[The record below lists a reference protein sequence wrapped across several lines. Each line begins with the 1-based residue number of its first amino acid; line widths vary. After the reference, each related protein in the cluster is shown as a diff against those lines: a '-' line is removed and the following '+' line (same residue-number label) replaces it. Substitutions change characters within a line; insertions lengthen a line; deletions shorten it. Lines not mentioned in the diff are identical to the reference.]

1 MSKQWISTIQRST
14 SVLRTRLALPPQTAR
29 SIPVRPLQ
37 TQSTSTLPSMPS
49 APAPAPSAPS
59 APQAQSTAHTSMKK
73 PFKKTFSK
81 LLVANRGE
89 IACRIIKTAR
99 KMGIKTVAVYSDLD
113 ANALHVQ
120 MADEAVHLGPASS
133 AESYLSIPRILSA
146 IQRTGAEAVHPG
158 YGFLSENPTFV
169 KVLEQNSITFVGPKA
184 SAIAAMGDKIQS
196 KLIAKAS
203 GVHCIPGFDGEV
215 DSVQEALRIAN
226 QDIGYPVMIKASAGG
241 GGKGMRI
248 AWNDKELRDGFKLAK
263 QESKSSFGDD
273 RMLIEKYID
282 HPRHIEV
289 QVLGDNYGN
298 VVYLPERECS
308 IQRRNQKVIEES
320 PSVHVDAETR
330 RKMGEQAVALA
341 KHVGYNSAGT
351 VEFLVDASR
360 NFYFLEMNTRLQVE
374 HPITEYVTG
383 LDLVEQMLYSAAN
396 HPLTLAQD
404 QIGING
410 WAFESRVYA
419 EDPEKYLPSVG
430 RLLTYQ
436 EPLAVQGKVRCDS
449 GFVEGSEMHVEY
461 DPLICKLA
469 THGHTRQEALQ
480 HMVKALDE
488 YVIKGVTH
496 NIPLLRAV
504 FAHPRFQD
512 GKQITTHFL
521 AEEYPN
527 GFQTDQLSNEALQQL
542 AAVTG
547 ALWMKKE
554 ARNWQGSSRAPPTAL
569 SMWVHITDE
578 QSQQVAK
585 SHIRVKHLQGT
596 EFEAHSA
603 DGTFRFS
610 TKWPLNG
617 LLAHSLV
624 GDTKKPLVLQYLDPL
639 DMGFRIQYHGSK
651 YKVNVYSQ
659 EQHDLSKYIKSQSVA
674 EQSKIISSPM
684 PGRIISIAVN
694 EGEKVIEGS
703 ELVVVEAMKM
713 QNILRTPQSGVIKK
727 IHVQAGHNVKS
738 GQVLIEFQDEE
749 ASSSSSNVP

>member
-1 MSKQWISTIQRST
+1 
-14 SVLRTRLALPPQTAR
+14 
-29 SIPVRPLQ
+29 
-37 TQSTSTLPSMPS
+37 
-49 APAPAPSAPS
+49 
-59 APQAQSTAHTSMKK
+59 
-73 PFKKTFSK
+73 
-81 LLVANRGE
+81 
-89 IACRIIKTAR
+89 
-99 KMGIKTVAVYSDLD
+99 
-113 ANALHVQ
+113 
-120 MADEAVHLGPASS
+120 
-133 AESYLSIPRILSA
+133 
-146 IQRTGAEAVHPG
+146 
-158 YGFLSENPTFV
+158 
-169 KVLEQNSITFVGPKA
+169 
-184 SAIAAMGDKIQS
+184 
-196 KLIAKAS
+196 
-203 GVHCIPGFDGEV
+203 
-215 DSVQEALRIAN
+215 
-226 QDIGYPVMIKASAGG
+226 
-241 GGKGMRI
+241 
-248 AWNDKELRDGFKLAK
+248 
-263 QESKSSFGDD
+263 
-273 RMLIEKYID
+273 MLIEKYID
-282 HPRHIEV
+282 NPRHIEV
-289 QVLGDNYGN
+289 QVLGDNFGN

-320 PSVHVDAETR
+320 PSVHVDQETR

-351 VEFLVDASR
+351 VEFLVDSSR

-396 HPLTLAQD
+396 HPLTLKQD
-404 QIGING
+404 QIGIKG

-436 EPLAVQGKVRCDS
+436 EPLAIQGKVRCDS

-469 THGHTRQEALQ
+469 THGNTRQEALQ
-480 HMVKALDE
+480 YMLKALDE

-527 GFQTDQLSNEALQQL
+527 GFQTEQLSNEAVQQL
-542 AAVTG
+542 AAITS

-554 ARNWQGSSRAPPTAL
+554 ARNWQGSSNIPPPHSL
-569 SMWVHITDE
+569 SMWVQITDE

-585 SHIRVKHLQGT
+585 SKIKVKHLQGS
-596 EFEAHSA
+596 EFEASSK
-603 DGTFRFS
+603 DGNFKFS

-617 LLAHSLV
+617 LLAHSLI
-624 GDTKKPLVLQYLDPL
+624 GDDKKPLVLQYLDPL

-659 EQHDLSKYIKSQSVA
+659 EQNDLSKYMKTQSVA
-674 EQSKIISSPM
+674 EQSKVISSPM

-694 EGEKVIEGS
+694 EGEEVIEGT
-703 ELVVVEAMKM
+703 EMVVVEAMKM

-727 IHVQAGHNVKS
+727 IHVQAGHNVRS
-738 GQVLIEFQDEE
+738 GQVLIEFQDD
-749 ASSSSSNVP
+749 AGSSSSSTAP

>member
-1 MSKQWISTIQRST
+1 
-14 SVLRTRLALPPQTAR
+14 
-29 SIPVRPLQ
+29 
-37 TQSTSTLPSMPS
+37 
-49 APAPAPSAPS
+49 
-59 APQAQSTAHTSMKK
+59 
-73 PFKKTFSK
+73 
-81 LLVANRGE
+81 
-89 IACRIIKTAR
+89 
-99 KMGIKTVAVYSDLD
+99 
-113 ANALHVQ
+113 
-120 MADEAVHLGPASS
+120 MAD
-133 AESYLSIPRILSA
+133 
-146 IQRTGAEAVHPG
+146 HP
-158 YGFLSENPTFV
+158 T
-169 KVLEQNSITFVGPKA
+169 I
-184 SAIAAMGDKIQS
+184 
-196 KLIAKAS
+196 
-203 GVHCIPGFDGEV
+203 
-215 DSVQEALRIAN
+215 R
-226 QDIGYPVMIKASAGG
+226 
-241 GGKGMRI
+241 
-248 AWNDKELRDGFKLAK
+248 NDKELRDGFKLAK

-282 HPRHIEV
+282 NPRHIEV
-289 QVLGDNYGN
+289 QVLGDNFGN

-351 VEFLVDASR
+351 VEFLVDSSR

-396 HPLTLAQD
+396 HPLTLKQD

-436 EPLAVQGKVRCDS
+436 EPLAIQGKVRCDS

-469 THGHTRQEALQ
+469 THGQTRQEALQ

-527 GFQTDQLSNEALQQL
+527 GFQTEQLSKEAVQQL

-554 ARNWQGSSRAPPTAL
+554 ARNWQGSSSAPPTAL

-578 QSQQVAK
+578 QSQQVVK
-585 SHIRVKHLQGT
+585 SHIKINHIQGT
-596 EFEAHSA
+596 EF
-603 DGTFRFS
+603 
-610 TKWPLNG
+610 
-617 LLAHSLV
+617 
-624 GDTKKPLVLQYLDPL
+624 
-639 DMGFRIQYHGSK
+639 
-651 YKVNVYSQ
+651 NV
-659 EQHDLSKYIKSQSVA
+659 IKS
-674 EQSKIISSPM
+674 
-684 PGRIISIAVN
+684 
-694 EGEKVIEGS
+694 
-703 ELVVVEAMKM
+703 
-713 QNILRTPQSGVIKK
+713 
-727 IHVQAGHNVKS
+727 
-738 GQVLIEFQDEE
+738 
-749 ASSSSSNVP
+749 